1 MKKNLI
7 DSLLIDS
14 SNLIVLLNNSDDL
27 LVMNLFVNMLIK
39 LKKDLSNEEFDSI
52 I

>member
-14 SNLIVLLNNSDDL
+14 SNLIVLLNDSDDL

-39 LKKDLSNEEFDSI
+39 IKKDLSSEEFDSSI
-52 I
+52 